1 MKCPHCPVRTTHGCD
16 IPKVN
21 ISRQLHI
28 KSMFV
33 DRTAELRDL
42 TERLHEAEAGV
53 GRTVVILGETGV
65 GKTTLM
71 EKLISEAKKRG
82 FLILRGACVESAGVP
97 FLPIKEALESADLS
111 HLLTWRQP
119 HVIAAYAIHRETGL
133 LLGMA
138 ERERSGLDP
147 DIFAGMLSAVQSFVK
162 DSLSFMGDARG
173 YLNTLGYG
181 EYRILITRG
190 DYLDVVLVIRGE
202 ESEALKYEVQ
212 TDLEIFESAY
222 ARRLETWS
230 GEVGEIPVE
239 DMVRKY
245 VDSERYTGTSVEDAQ
260 SRREAMY
267 DNVAH
272 GLLMLSQS
280 RPLVIAIDDVHW
292 ADADTLAF
300 IHYLSR
306 TLRNARALILCT
318 ARSEEKSHL
327 LEERLALMSRED
339 LVKRIELTRFNLQ
352 TVREFI
358 DARLSPNI
366 FPERFYERMYGETGG
381 NPFFVE
387 ELLNTL
393 VAEGRIY
400 RDGNIWR
407 ARGEVYAD
415 ITERMRDVISRRL
428 RYLSE
433 EEREVLEFAAVLGE
447 RFHSSTLEPLT
458 GLPRLRL
465 LRILGN
471 LERKHGL
478 IRHME
483 NGMYAF
489 HHVKIRDVV
498 YSEMLPEMRA
508 EIHRMAAEIFK
519 RRGAEPGE
527 VAVHLHA
534 AGDPEA
540 VEFLVRAAERAMEM
554 HLWGAAARYYEMAAE
569 LAEEPRWYMLSAGDA
584 YYVGGDMERAAECYG
599 KFADGDPEAAC
610 KLAWALARAG
620 RVREAEALVERW
632 RGSAGR
638 YEARITGALGAA
650 YTTVGQG
657 TRAIPLLRNY
667 ISYLEREGD
676 SEALPEAHLI
686 LGRAFHISGN
696 QEKALE
702 HYNMA
707 LSLATKSGQRRMVA
721 AALVNVG
728 IVEAERGRI
737 REAVK
742 SYTRALEM
750 AMELGDKAVA
760 ARALNNLGVAHHSAG
775 EVERALEYYERALRI
790 NEELGS
796 YHGLAIALGNIAGI
810 YNQMGET
817 ERAMEYHR
825 RALETYER
833 MGDVHGMAV
842 ARLDMGVV
850 LYTMGRFDEAEEMLQ
865 SSLAVMEEAGDIST
879 AAFVRLM
886 LGAVKGMKGDLVACI
901 EAAEDAIR
909 VFTSTGERELV
920 AYCLMLRGRAELLTG
935 KREGVKTLREAEEM
949 FADMGSK
956 NNALICACLRALL
969 GGESV
974 LMGCDAG
981 DVTDAETLGLIRIVC
996 GLERGDMES
1005 VLSGLGELSPF
1016 VPAHAVA
1023 VASLLARRV
1032 EIDVEDV
1039 RRRVPHLDD
1048 WARRISEILR

>member
-1 MKCPHCPVRTTHGCD
+1 M
-16 IPKVN
+16 
-21 ISRQLHI
+21 
-28 KSMFV
+28 
-33 DRTAELRDL
+33 
-42 TERLHEAEAGV
+42 
-53 GRTVVILGETGV
+53 VILGETGV
-65 GKTTLM
+65 GKTALTERM
-71 EKLISEAKKRG
+71 ISLAERRG
-82 FLILRGACVESAGVP
+82 YMILRGACVESAGVP
-97 FLPIKEALESADLS
+97 FLPVKEALESAGLS
-111 HLLTWRQP
+111 HLLTWKQP

-162 DSLSFMGDARG
+162 DSLSFMGEARG

-190 DYLDVVLVIRGE
+190 DYLDVVLIIRGE

-222 ARRLETWS
+222 ARKLETWS
-230 GEVGEIPVE
+230 GEIGEIPVE
-239 DMVRKY
+239 DVVRKY
-245 VDSERYTGTSVEDAQ
+245 VESERYTGRSVEDAQ

-280 RPLVIAIDDVHW
+280 RPLLIAIDDIHW

-306 TLRNARALILCT
+306 TLRNARALIVCT
-318 ARSEEKSHL
+318 ARSEERSPL
-327 LEERLALMSRED
+327 MEERVALMSREG
-339 LVKRIELTRFNLQ
+339 LVERIELSRFNLQ

-366 FPERFYERMYGETGG
+366 FPERFYERIYGETGG

-400 RDGNIWR
+400 RDGSIWR
-407 ARGEVYAD
+407 VRGEVYAD
-415 ITERMRDVISRRL
+415 ITERIRDVISRRL
-428 RYLSE
+428 RYLTE

-447 RFHSSTLEPLT
+447 RFSSSMLEGLT

-478 IRHME
+478 IRHVE

-489 HHVKIRDVV
+489 HHVKIRDVI
-498 YSEMLPEMRA
+498 YSEMLPEMRV
-508 EIHRMAAEIFK
+508 EIHRMAADMLK
-519 RRGAEPGE
+519 WRGAEPGE
-527 VAVHLHA
+527 IAVHLHA
-534 AGDPEA
+534 AGDHEA
-540 VEFLVRAAERAMEM
+540 VEFLVKAAEKAMEM

-569 LAEEPRWYMLSAGDA
+569 LAEEPKKYILSAGDA
-584 YYVGGDMERAAECYG
+584 YYVGGDMERAAGCYG
-599 KFADGDPEAAC
+599 RFAEGDPEAAC

-620 RVREAEALVERW
+620 RVREAEGLVERW

-638 YEARITGALGAA
+638 HEPRITGALGAA
-650 YTTVGQG
+650 YTTAGQG
-657 TRAIPLLRNY
+657 TRAIPLLQSY

-676 SEALPEAHLI
+676 GEALPEAHLI
-686 LGRAFHISGN
+686 LGRAFHISGD

-707 LSLATKSGQRRMVA
+707 LSLATKSGHRRMVA

-728 IVEAERGRI
+728 IVEAERGRM

-775 EVERALEYYERALRI
+775 EVEKALEYYERALRI

-865 SSLAVMEEAGDIST
+865 SSLSVMEEAGDIST

-886 LGAVKGMKGDLVACI
+886 LGAVRGMKGDLGVCI
-901 EAAEDAIR
+901 EAAEDAMR
-909 VFTSTGERELV
+909 VFISTGERELV
-920 AYCLMLRGRAELLTG
+920 AYCLMLRGRAELLSG
-935 KREGVKTLREAEEM
+935 KREGAESLRMAEEI
-949 FADMGSK
+949 FTEMGGR

-969 GGESV
+969 TGESV
-974 LMGCDAG
+974 SVNCDVEEIG
-981 DVTDAETLGLIRIVC
+981 DTETRGLVRIAC
-996 GLERGDMES
+996 GLERGDMEGIRA
-1005 VLSGLGELSPF
+1005 GLWELASF
-1016 VPAHAVA
+1016 VPAYVVA
-1023 VASLLARRV
+1023 VASLMARHV
-1032 EIDVEDV
+1032 EIDVEDA
-1039 RRRVPHLDD
+1039 RRRVPHVDA
-1048 WARRISEILR
+1048 WARRIAEILR